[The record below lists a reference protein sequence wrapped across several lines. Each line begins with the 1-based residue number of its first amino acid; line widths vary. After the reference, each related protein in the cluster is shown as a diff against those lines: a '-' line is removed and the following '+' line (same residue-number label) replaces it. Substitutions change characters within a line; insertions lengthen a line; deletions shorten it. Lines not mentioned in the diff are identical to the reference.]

1 MKRLIPMVL
10 LAATV
15 AGCKSPQMKS
25 TPFYSGSERVYTG
38 KPEDRVNLW
47 PIGYYREPALSVL
60 WPLFSLTDDHL
71 AVRPV
76 YSQYRQG
83 GKDSDYDE
91 FNLLWPICQFDT
103 RSDEHRIF
111 PLYWGDRHVDLF
123 PLVWWR
129 FDKSFTLF
137 PLAWWKKDRYF
148 NVFPLWWSDRSHKLF
163 IPFYYQDENSLTVLP
178 FYGKTS
184 HLDNF
189 TEWYGPYGRHRD
201 EKSPELNYDWC
212 FPFYYRDA
220 TSFETPLFGWDRNDR
235 SSWALPLYYKDH
247 NDFVS
252 LPWISG
258 TNSSGDEEW
267 IAPLLLSGGA
277 SGTDK
282 SMFFSPVWYSRR
294 DGKTNSSSW
303 AVPPLLSWGW
313 DDKDGSCDEYL
324 LGLAGR
330 GTDAEGRARYWTF
343 PFFYRDDRTFLSTF
357 WCAGRDEQA
366 TADYWAV
373 PPLLSW
379 GSHGDAGW
387 SQRYLLGLA
396 GVEREKDGGYADWVA
411 PLYYR
416 SRDSFFSIPYCS
428 FDDVCVIPPLLTV
441 IDDDL
446 NLGNPLFGWCD
457 SYNWAF
463 PLWYKDDKT
472 FASLP
477 YFSTTENLGNTTNT
491 TTVIP
496 PLLSW
501 FERTGDGYGESRL
514 LFGLGGWNS
523 VAGRGVS
530 KSWMFPLWY
539 EDDEMFAS
547 LPYVKTE
554 DTTIIPPLLSW
565 FERTRSGRSKS
576 RLLLGLLGW
585 DSQPDK
591 AVCKSW
597 MFPLYY
603 SESGLDGAFISL
615 LFAHA
620 ADFTCVTPLFGVT
633 HGQDKKGAWLWP
645 IYGWTNDTDM
655 EAAEAQ
661 LNAPTLD
668 SKIGVEKHEAV
679 FSKGRTNRWY
689 EVTGETRAH
698 DSSWR
703 LSGLSTSD
711 HWINWSASA
720 DGRTV
725 SGHETSDFGNFFA
738 YKSDYN
744 RTVKFDYTTKKK
756 ISDEE
761 NGESG
766 LLCNFLWHSKHEARE
781 GHAYDKRSILWRFWH
796 YERLNGDV
804 TVDSFPFFTYDSKTN
819 GFSKTSLLWRLFRN
833 EYDPKEGKRKVD
845 VLFVPVWR

>member
-1 MKRLIPMVL
+1 MTLG
-10 LAATV
+10 LAAL
-15 AGCKSPQMKS
+15 ALLGGCATSQMKS

-83 GKDSDYDE
+83 GKDSGYDE
-91 FNLLWPICQFDT
+91 FNFLWPFCQFDT
-103 RSDEHRIF
+103 KHDEHRIF
-111 PLYWGDRHVDLF
+111 PLYWGDKHVDLF

-148 NVFPLWWSDRSHKLF
+148 NVFPLWWSDRSHKLLL
-163 IPFYYQDENSLTVLP
+163 PFYYQDDNTLTVIP
-178 FYGKTS
+178 FYGSTKHVDS
-184 HLDNF
+184 F
-189 TEWYGPYGRHRD
+189 SQWIGPYGRYRNEKHPERD
-201 EKSPELNYDWC
+201 YDWC
-212 FPFYYRDA
+212 LPFYYRDA
-220 TSFETPLFGWDRNDR
+220 TSFKTMLFGWDRNDR
-235 SSWALPLYYKDH
+235 SSWAIPLYYKDH

-252 LPWISG
+252 LPWISS
-258 TNSSGDEEW
+258 TNSDGNDEW
-267 IAPLLLSGGA
+267 IAPLLLSGGE
-277 SGTDK
+277 SGKDK
-282 SMFFSPVWYSRR
+282 SMFFSPVWYSNR
-294 DGKTNSSSW
+294 DDKTNSSSW

-330 GTDAEGRARYWTF
+330 GTDAEGRDRYWTF
-343 PFFYRDDRTFLSTF
+343 PFFYHDYRTFLSTF
-357 WCAGRDEQA
+357 WCAWQDEKA
-366 TADYWAV
+366 TTDSWLV

-379 GSHGDAGW
+379 GSSGNEGW
-387 SQRYLLGLA
+387 TQRYLLGLA

-416 SRDSFFSIPYCS
+416 DKGSFFSIPYCS

-441 IDDDL
+441 IDENL
-446 NLGNPLFGWCD
+446 NFGNPLFGWCD

-501 FERTGDGYGESRL
+501 FERKDS
-514 LFGLGGWNS
+514 
-523 VAGRGVS
+523 GRG
-530 KSWMFPLWY
+530 KN
-539 EDDEMFAS
+539 
-547 LPYVKTE
+547 
-554 DTTIIPPLLSW
+554 
-565 FERTRSGRSKS
+565 
-576 RLLLGLLGW
+576 RLLLGLVGW
-585 DSQPDK
+585 NSEPEE
-591 AVCKSW
+591 AVSESW

-603 SESGLDGAFISL
+603 NDDKAFISL
-615 LFAHA
+615 PFAHVKDA
-620 ADFTCVTPLFGVT
+620 FTCVTPLFGIT
-633 HGQDKKGAWLWP
+633 HEQRKKGAWLWP
-645 IYGWTNDTDM
+645 FYGWTNDAHM

-661 LNAPTLD
+661 MNADRLD
-668 SKIGVEKHEAV
+668 PKLRVEKREWVSAE
-679 FSKGRTNRWY
+679 KRTNWWY
-689 EVTGETRAH
+689 NVTAGPAPAH
-698 DSSWR
+698 NSSWR

-711 HWINWSASA
+711 RWIGCHASN
-720 DGRTV
+720 DGKTV
-725 SGHETSDFGNFFA
+725 TAEDESEFGNFFA

-744 RTVKFDYTTKKK
+744 RTVKFDYATKKK

-761 NGESG
+761 AGESG
-766 LLCNFLWHSKHEARE
+766 LLCNFLWHSKHEASK
-781 GHAYDKRSILWRFWH
+781 GHEYDMKSILWRFWH
-796 YERLNGDV
+796 YEKLNGDV

-833 EYDPKEGKRKVD
+833 EYDPKTDKRSVD
-845 VLFVPVWR
+845 VLFIPVWR

>member
-1 MKRLIPMVL
+1 MKRLTLACLSLAL
-10 LAATV
+10 LGGCAT
-15 AGCKSPQMKS
+15 SQMKS

-83 GKDSDYDE
+83 GKDSGYDE
-91 FNLLWPICQFDT
+91 FNFLWPFCQFDT
-103 RSDEHRIF
+103 KHDEHRIF
-111 PLYWGDRHVDLF
+111 PLYWGDKHVDLF

-148 NVFPLWWSDRSHKLF
+148 NVFPLWWSDRSHKLLL
-163 IPFYYQDENSLTVLP
+163 PFYYQDDNTLTVIP
-178 FYGKTS
+178 FYGSTKHVDS
-184 HLDNF
+184 F
-189 TEWYGPYGRHRD
+189 SQWIGPYGRYRNEKHPERD
-201 EKSPELNYDWC
+201 YDWC
-212 FPFYYRDA
+212 LPFYYRDA
-220 TSFETPLFGWDRNDR
+220 TSFKTMLFGWDRNDR
-235 SSWALPLYYKDH
+235 SSWAIPLYYKDH

-252 LPWISG
+252 LPWISS
-258 TNSSGDEEW
+258 TNSDGNDEW
-267 IAPLLLSGGA
+267 IAPLLLSGGE
-277 SGTDK
+277 SGKDK
-282 SMFFSPVWYSRR
+282 SMFFSPVWYSNR
-294 DGKTNSSSW
+294 DDKTNSSSW

-330 GTDAEGRARYWTF
+330 GTDAEGRDRYWTF
-343 PFFYRDDRTFLSTF
+343 PFFYHDYRTFLSTF
-357 WCAGRDEQA
+357 WCAWQDEKA
-366 TADYWAV
+366 TIDSWLV

-379 GSHGDAGW
+379 GSSGNEGW
-387 SQRYLLGLA
+387 TQRYLLGLA

-416 SRDSFFSIPYCS
+416 DKGSFFSIPYCS

-441 IDDDL
+441 IDENL
-446 NLGNPLFGWCD
+446 NFGNPLFGWCD

-501 FERTGDGYGESRL
+501 FERKDS
-514 LFGLGGWNS
+514 
-523 VAGRGVS
+523 GRG
-530 KSWMFPLWY
+530 KN
-539 EDDEMFAS
+539 
-547 LPYVKTE
+547 
-554 DTTIIPPLLSW
+554 
-565 FERTRSGRSKS
+565 
-576 RLLLGLLGW
+576 RLLLGLVGW
-585 DSQPDK
+585 NSEPEK
-591 AVCKSW
+591 AVSESW

-603 SESGLDGAFISL
+603 NDDDAFISL
-615 LFAHA
+615 PFAHVKDA
-620 ADFTCVTPLFGVT
+620 FTYVTPLFGIT
-633 HGQDKKGAWLWP
+633 HEQNKKGAWLWP
-645 IYGWTNDTDM
+645 LCGWTNDTDM

-661 LNAPTLD
+661 MNADRLD
-668 SKIGVEKHEAV
+668 LKIAVEKHEAV
-679 FSKGRTNRWY
+679 YSKGRTNRWY
-689 EVTGETRAH
+689 EVAGETRAH
-698 DSSWR
+698 DESWR

-711 HWINWSASA
+711 RRISWSA
-720 DGRTV
+720 DEKTV
-725 SGHETSDFGNFFA
+725 TGKETSDFGNFFA

-744 RTVKFDYTTKKK
+744 RTVKFDYATKKK

-761 NGESG
+761 TGESG
-766 LLCNFLWHSKHEARE
+766 LLCNFLWHSKHEASK
-781 GHAYDKRSILWRFWH
+781 GHEYDMKSILWRFWH
-796 YERLNGDV
+796 YEKLNGDV

-833 EYDPKEGKRKVD
+833 EYDPKTDKRSVD
-845 VLFVPVWR
+845 VLFIPVWR